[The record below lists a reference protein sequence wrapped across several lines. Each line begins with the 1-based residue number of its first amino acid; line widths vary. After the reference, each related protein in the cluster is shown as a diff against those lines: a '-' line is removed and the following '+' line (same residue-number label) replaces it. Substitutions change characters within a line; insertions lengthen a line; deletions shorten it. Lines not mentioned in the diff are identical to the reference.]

1 MSMNITRDAAVTLR
15 YRVSDPVTDQVLDS
29 GTSAYLHGGYD
40 DLFPKA
46 EAALEGKG
54 LGQNINIELSVD
66 EAYGERNEALAIVIP
81 RSEFP
86 PGIKVGGRLQGA
98 GPDGPILYRVVKIK
112 GQQVFL
118 DANPPLAGKAISLA
132 ATVLA
137 VRPATAE
144 EIAHRHVHGEHGHQH

>member
-1 MSMNITRDAAVTLR
+1 MNITRDAAVTLS
-15 YRVSDPVTDQVLDS
+15 YRITDPVTGQLLES

-54 LGQNINIELSVD
+54 AGESVRIDLDVD
-66 EAYGERNEALAIVIP
+66 EAYGARDEALAIVIP

-86 PGIKVGGRLQGA
+86 PGVKVGGRMQGA
-98 GPDGPILYRVVKIK
+98 GPDGPLMYRVVKIK

-118 DANPPLAGKAISLA
+118 DANPPLAGQAIRLA